1 MIDIKIVAMDKD
13 LETQIVVGHAGFIK
27 TVEDLYETMISSAP
41 GIKFGIGFVEASGAC
56 LVRSEGNDEELRK
69 KAELNALNIGA
80 GHTFVIM
87 FKNAYPIN
95 VNNAIKEVSEVVRIY
110 CSTANPVQVLVAETD
125 QGRGIVGVVD
135 GYKPKGVEEKPD
147 KAKRKKLL
155 RDLGYKVQ

>member
-27 TVEDLYETMISSAP
+27 TVEDLYETMITSAP
-41 GIKFGIGFVEASGAC
+41 GIKFGLGFVEASGAC
-56 LVRSEGNDEELRK
+56 LVRSEGNDESLRK

-95 VNNAIKEVSEVVRIY
+95 VNNAIKDVSEVVRIY
-110 CSTANPVQVLVAETD
+110 CSTANPVQVLVAETE
-125 QGRGIVGVVD
+125 QGRSVVGVVD
-135 GYKPKGVEEKPD
+135 GYKPKGVEEKAD

>member
-1 MIDIKIVAMDKD
+1 MVDIKIVAMEKD

-27 TVEDLYETMISSAP
+27 TVEDLYETMITSVP

-56 LVRSEGNDEELRK
+56 LVRSEGNDEDLRK
-69 KAELNALNIGA
+69 RAEINALNIGA

-95 VNNAIKEVSEVVRIY
+95 VNNAIKGVPEVVSTY
-110 CSTANPVQVLVAETD
+110 CSTANPIQILVVETE
-125 QGRGIVGVVD
+125 QGRSVVGIVD
-135 GYKPKGVEEKPD
+135 GYKPKGVEGKEEKE
-147 KAKRKKLL
+147 KRKKIV

>member
-1 MIDIKIVAMDKD
+1 MEVNVVDMEKD
-13 LETQIVVGHAGFIK
+13 AETQIIVGHACFIK
-27 TVEDLYETMISSAP
+27 TVEDLYETIMTSAP
-41 GIKFGIGFVEASGAC
+41 GIKFGRGFVEASGAC

-69 KAELNALNIGA
+69 RAELNALNIGA

-95 VNNAIKEVSEVVRIY
+95 VNNAVKNVSEVVSIH
-110 CSTANPVQVLVAETD
+110 CSTANPVQVLVMETE
-125 QGRGIVGVVD
+125 QGRGVAGVID
-135 GYKPKGVEEKPD
+135 GYKPKGVETQED